1 MNEIASVTPIN
12 TKIVNPVAPQTL
24 DTSKVALALKAPTPP
39 PPKDPIEKLIIL
51 FTKKIATFQTNIYRI
66 MWGSP
71 QNPPQRSVVRD
82 PLTGELAVVKQEP
95 KVGVGKKVTNFLES
109 GIFNILD
116 TINALD
122 LCNILTFLTNTAN
135 NKPQPKAKD
144 PTPRQKA
151 LYSVQERAKEV
162 QTTIDKYTALPS
174 VLVKSY
180 AGLEPQVVTPKQAVT
195 GSGAPVDKKTIE
207 GSDVQK
213 YNMYA
218 LLQDLKDILSA
229 GGEKS
234 FLTKEEGT
242 LISQVPGLGN
252 SLNFIDDFTGYI
264 NQYTD
269 YRNID
274 NKELQKLQNKIN
286 QVRSVCVTIQTL
298 NLKSALALAGNFL
311 GVDVRAQIQKLSQV
325 VDPVKLLPTLKQIAN
340 TVNSIVKIAKQVY
353 NVVTQMQFIIKIAI
367 LFIKVFT
374 FIEVFFISLPLPNV
388 FTLSGVQT
396 AFGKARDAASTKR
409 QGLIKRLEQVNS
421 LLAVILSFVRYLLA
435 TTTELLVQ
443 LEILIKQLEAC
454 EAMKDS
460 AVLQDLRASYKD
472 LKQVQEQLAA
482 YVLNYDGKTNPDST
496 LFGVYSIRVVDE
508 ELTDRSITNKRRRGI
523 ALDANGALIVQSDL
537 TFATNTTIIIQEV
550 KLKLISQGLVA
561 PQLSTLNAS
570 DLDVISTSVDYLED
584 NTILG
589 DDFNLENLASE
600 NVDPPDGTDET
611 QGLGLNAFINNLKGG
626 KRLRKRVKAALEKSS
641 TQFKAKM
648 AQEKTSAGNALN
660 TDKVSNSVG
669 NGSNVDAGNLTTE
682 DRKKYLLIYKQGPIK
697 GGINNW
703 ANARKKL
710 EEDEAAG
717 GPGRKADPNTGLA

>member
-24 DTSKVALALKAPTPP
+24 DRSKVALALKAPTPL

-51 FTKKIATFQTNIYRI
+51 FTKKIATFQTSIYKI

-95 KVGVGKKVTNFLES
+95 KVGITQKATNFLQS
-109 GIFNILD
+109 GIFNILE
-116 TINALD
+116 TINSLD
-122 LCNILTFLTNTAN
+122 LCNVLTFLTNTAN
-135 NKPQPKAKD
+135 NKPQPRSKN
-144 PTPRQKA
+144 PTPREKA
-151 LYSVQERAKEV
+151 LYYVQDRAKKV
-162 QTTIDKYTALPS
+162 QTTIDKYTALPT

-195 GSGAPVDKKTIE
+195 GSGAPVNTDTIV

-218 LLQDLKDILSA
+218 LLQDLKDTLTA

-340 TVNSIVKIAKQVY
+340 TVNSIAKIAKQVY

-374 FIEVFFISLPLPNV
+374 FIEVFFISLPLPNM

-396 AFGKARDAASTKR
+396 AFGKARDAASSKR
-409 QGLIKRLEQVNS
+409 QTLIKRLEQVNS
-421 LLAVILSFVRYLLA
+421 LLGVILSFVRYLLA

-508 ELTDRSITNKRRRGI
+508 ELTDKAITNKRRRGI

-589 DDFNLENLASE
+589 DDFNLENLGSE
-600 NVDPPDGTDET
+600 NIDPPDGTDET

-669 NGSNVDAGNLTTE
+669 NGSNADVGNLTTE

-697 GGINNW
+697 GGINGW

-717 GPGRKADPNTGLA
+717 GPGRKADPKTGLA